1 MRTKG
6 YSLGTQLLA
15 TDIPRSSAKAKA
27 KAKAQGSLNHRVAE
41 GLTGSLHTE
50 LLREQETHFHWAQP

>member
-15 TDIPRSSAKAKA
+15 TDIPRSSA

>member
-6 YSLGTQLLA
+6 YSLGAQLLA
-15 TDIPRSSAKAKA
+15 TDIPRSSAKA